1 MRYGLFLGCN
11 VPAVRPDVERAIR
24 LTMPRLGAELVDLE
38 GSVCCP
44 AFGSFPSADETASLA
59 VSAWNFSIAE
69 EKGVE
74 LVTECGSCYSSL
86 RIARKKLLEDG
97 EKREAVDR
105 LLGKAGKVFRG
116 TVVVRHLIDVL
127 FNDIGP
133 ERIRGSLAFPLE
145 GFNATVQYPCH
156 TLYPSEIVGFD
167 SPSGRPHM
175 LHDLVEALGARVQ
188 TYSRELQC
196 CGGAGG
202 FVKGSFAG
210 ASEFAFKKLRAM
222 KRETEAEMIV
232 VSCITCLEHLDR
244 MQNELGRKEGDYGG
258 PIPVFD
264 YNQLLA
270 VCMGFDPAE
279 VASISTTPR
288 DGVIAKIRAPDGDA
302 PSLEPQQA

>member
-24 LTMPRLGAELVDLE
+24 LTMPRLGAELVDLD

-44 AFGSFPSADETASLA
+44 AFGAFPSADETAALA

-69 EKGVE
+69 ERGVE
-74 LVTECGSCYSSL
+74 IVTECGSCYSSL
-86 RIARKKLLEDG
+86 RIARRKLLEDP
-97 EKREAVDR
+97 EKRKAVDR
-105 LLGKAGKVFRG
+105 LLAKAGRVFRG
-116 TVVVRHLIDVL
+116 TVVVRHIIDVL
-127 FNDIGP
+127 YNDIGP
-133 ERIRGSLAFPLE
+133 ERISRSLEHPLE
-145 GFNATVQYPCH
+145 GMGAVVQYPCH
-156 TLYPSEIVGFD
+156 TLFPSEIVGFD

-175 LHDLVEALGARVQ
+175 LRELVEALGAGVR

-222 KRETEAEMIV
+222 KSETDAELIV

-244 MQNELGRKEGDYGG
+244 MQAELGKREGAAE
-258 PIPVFD
+258 PLPVFD
-264 YNQLLA
+264 YNQILA
-270 VCMGFDPAE
+270 VCMGFEPAE
-279 VASISTTPR
+279 VASLATIPR
-288 DGVIAKIRAPDGDA
+288 EDLIARIRKA
-302 PSLEPQQA
+302 

>member
-1 MRYGLFLGCN
+1 MNRYGLFLGCN

-24 LTMPRLGAELVDLE
+24 LSMPRLGAEMVDLE

-69 EKGVE
+69 VLGVPM
-74 LVTECGSCYSSL
+74 VTQCGSCYSSL
-86 RIARKKLLEDG
+86 RMAL
-97 EKREAVDR
+97 DR
-105 LLGKAGKVFRG
+105 LHGDEVLREKVQGLLRTKSGREFRG
-116 TVVVRHLIDVL
+116 TAVVRHITDVL

-133 ERIRGSLAFPLE
+133 ERIRASLEHPLA
-145 GFNATVQYPCH
+145 GMSAVVQYPCH
-156 TLYPSEIVGFD
+156 TLYPSEVVGFEE
-167 SPSGRPHM
+167 SSGRPRM
-175 LHDLVEALGARVQ
+175 LRGLVEALGAEVRP
-188 TYSRELQC
+188 YSRELQC

-210 ASEFAFKKLRAM
+210 ASEYAFRKLRAL
-222 KRETEAEMIV
+222 RAETDASLIV

-244 MQNELGRKEGDYGG
+244 MQAELAKRDPAYV
-258 PIPVFD
+258 PLPVFD

-270 VCMGFDPAE
+270 VCMGFDPAQ

-288 DGVIAKIRAPDGDA
+288 ETVVERIRGAGR
-302 PSLEPQQA
+302 

>member
-1 MRYGLFLGCN
+1 MKYGLFLGCN

-38 GSVCCP
+38 GSACCP
-44 AFGSFPSADETASLA
+44 AFGTFPSADETAALA

-74 LVTECGSCYSSL
+74 ILTECGSCYSSL
-86 RIARKKLLEDG
+86 RLARKKLLEDE

-105 LLGKAGKVFRG
+105 LLAKAGRVFRG
-116 TVVVRHLIDVL
+116 TVVVRHMIDVL

-133 ERIRGSLAFPLE
+133 ERIRASLEHTLE
-145 GFNATVQYPCH
+145 GMSAVVQYPCH
-156 TLYPSEIVGFD
+156 TLFPSEVVGFD
-167 SPSGRPHM
+167 APAGRPGM
-175 LHDLVEALGARVQ
+175 LRGLVEALGAEVR

-210 ASEFAFKKLRAM
+210 ASEFAFKKLRAV
-222 KRETEAEMIV
+222 RGETDAEVFV

-244 MQNELGRKEGDYGG
+244 MQAELAKKEGESAR
-258 PIPVFD
+258 PVPVFD

-279 VASISTTPR
+279 VASISTIPR
-288 DGVIAKIRAPDGDA
+288 DGAITRIRCAAPG
-302 PSLEPQQA
+302 SGIGI